1 MTTVLPMS
9 RLSVI
14 GALLFLPG
22 LYYTLRFSSGY
33 LRMLYRKFRKGRAY
47 LQGSATDYLVF
58 ALGSL
63 GVTLLGGFLL
73 AAAVLQGGLQAYEG
87 TVEIGSVRAESRE
100 GGRMHLTFD
109 LADPHFV
116 RQRLEADLQGSRW
129 ALQGEFLRWRGV
141 PRWLGF
147 ASAHR
152 VEAALASEQTTGS
165 PDRPEDHRTP
175 VTGTYGPWY
184 LTSRHPRWAPMASV
198 HSLRTPW
205 LAAEGATFKI
215 VATDEGYVLVEE
227 RGRDRKDV
235 SAGQGESLSG
245 NR

>member
-1 MTTVLPMS
+1 MTVLPLS
-9 RLSVI
+9 RLSVV

-22 LYYTLRFSSGY
+22 LYYTLRFFSGC

-47 LQGSATDYLVF
+47 LKGSATDYLVF

-63 GVTLLGGFLL
+63 CITLAGGFLL
-73 AAAVLQGGLQAYEG
+73 AASVLQGGLQAYDG

-109 LADPHFV
+109 LTEAHPV
-116 RQRLEADLQGSRW
+116 RQRLEADLQGARW

-152 VEAALASEQTTGS
+152 VEAALASNQAMGS

-175 VTGTYGPWY
+175 VAGTYEPWY
-184 LTSRHPRWAPMASV
+184 LTSRHPRWVPMAAV
-198 HSLRTPW
+198 QSLRTPW

-227 RGRDRKDV
+227 RERDRKD
-235 SAGQGESLSG
+235 APGGQGESPSG
-245 NR
+245 SH